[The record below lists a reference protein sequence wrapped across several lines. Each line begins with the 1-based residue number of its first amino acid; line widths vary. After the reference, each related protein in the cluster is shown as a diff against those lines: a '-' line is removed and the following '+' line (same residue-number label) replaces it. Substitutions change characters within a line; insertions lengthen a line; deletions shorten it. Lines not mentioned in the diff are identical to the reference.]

1 MFLANMSHEIR
12 TPMNAVLGFAQL
24 MQRDPALTPKQAE
37 HLNIINRNGEHL
49 LGLINDI
56 LEMSKIEAGRVAID
70 LESFDICQL
79 LQDLEQLF
87 RMQTDAK
94 GLGLSL
100 RIDPAVPRLIVSD
113 QRKLRQIV
121 INLLGNAV
129 KFTKHGAITIRA
141 TTMSDGPDR
150 ERLNLTVA
158 DTGSGIASDEL
169 EAVFAQYQQTSS
181 GRRSHGGTG
190 LGLALSR
197 EYSRLL
203 GGDVTVTS
211 HLGRGSVF
219 RVEIAYSRCQ
229 TVTHLEDPLPREV
242 CGVKVSQPAP
252 RILIVDD
259 SAENRLLLSHVLK
272 PFGFELHE
280 ACDGLEAVK
289 EFAAWKPNLIL
300 MDLAM
305 PRMDGYEAIQA
316 IRRQRDGQQVKILV
330 ITASAFEESRK
341 EVMEVG
347 SDGFLRKP
355 FRHQELF
362 QLLHTQL
369 NLELIVGRSV
379 GTAPV
384 RVSSASEGPIAT
396 TEKLLSSL
404 PTEVIEQVHQA
415 TVCAD
420 FDRLQQLL
428 RELEGLDKDLVTY
441 LRSMANNFEYETL
454 ARLFSTSKGKI

>member
-1 MFLANMSHEIR
+1 
-12 TPMNAVLGFAQL
+12 
-24 MQRDPALTPKQAE
+24 
-37 HLNIINRNGEHL
+37 
-49 LGLINDI
+49 
-56 LEMSKIEAGRVAID
+56 
-70 LESFDICQL
+70 
-79 LQDLEQLF
+79 
-87 RMQTDAK
+87 
-94 GLGLSL
+94 
-100 RIDPAVPRLIVSD
+100 
-113 QRKLRQIV
+113 
-121 INLLGNAV
+121 
-129 KFTKHGAITIRA
+129 
-141 TTMSDGPDR
+141 
-150 ERLNLTVA
+150 
-158 DTGSGIASDEL
+158 
-169 EAVFAQYQQTSS
+169 
-181 GRRSHGGTG
+181 
-190 LGLALSR
+190 
-197 EYSRLL
+197 
-203 GGDVTVTS
+203 
-211 HLGRGSVF
+211 
-219 RVEIAYSRCQ
+219 VEIAYSRCQ
-229 TVTHLEDPLPREV
+229 TVAHLEAPLPREV

-379 GTAPV
+379 GTTPV
-384 RVSSASEGPIAT
+384 RVSIASEGPIAT

-428 RELEGLDKDLVTY
+428 RELEGLDNDLVTH
-441 LRSMANNFEYETL
+441 LRAMANNFAYETL
-454 ARLFSTSKGKI
+454 ARLFSTSKGNV